1 MAGLTYAMNR
11 LSETK
16 TTVSRPRKSFNLKWV
31 FLVILL
37 GLFGLRNKN
46 VLSSQSESLAARPP
60 KSSKLSVATIRIPN
74 ILQYNLPPSTSMVVL
89 NIGSN
94 IDPILPRV
102 ENGPCAHSI
111 AFEPMVPDQI
121 PSHPQLTVIP
131 TAVSNSSGSVT
142 MHMYNSHGVSS
153 SIYQADK
160 KFGWAKGEHSGGSR
174 IVPLV
179 SLQQVIA
186 AVPLHIP
193 IRLIMTDIQGH
204 DFTAISSAIITIT
217 SRQIP
222 YLRTEVSL
230 DGTFAYPG
238 AMNDLCRD
246 WIPFMEQHG
255 YVFEGLFP
263 PRTKAGWTTVEE
275 ILNSC
280 QQQRL
285 DRLDPRAALK
295 ELDALWR
302 LASAPMNPQVA
313 YQYPAHSPNP
323 KRPNSYLKIPTFSDD
338 EYATCSKPN
347 NVE

>member
-1 MAGLTYAMNR
+1 MAGLIRSLNR
-11 LSETK
+11 LSESNHNI
-16 TTVSRPRKSFNLKWV
+16 SRPRKSFNLKWV
-31 FLVILL
+31 LLLVILFG
-37 GLFGLRNKN
+37 GLFGLRNIN
-46 VLSSQSESLAARPP
+46 VLSSQSESSAPP
-60 KSSKLSVATIRIPN
+60 SKTSKASATTIRIPDV
-74 ILQYNLPPSTSMVVL
+74 LHYNLPPSTSMVVL

-102 ENGPCAHSI
+102 ENGPCAHAI

-131 TAVSNSSGSVT
+131 AAVSNISGSAT
-142 MHMYNSHGVSS
+142 MHMYNVHGVSS
-153 SIYQADK
+153 SIYQADE
-160 KFGWAKGEHSGGSR
+160 KFGWARGQNAGGSR
-174 IVPLV
+174 NVPLV

-193 IRLIMTDIQGH
+193 IRLVMTDIQGH
-204 DFTAISSAIITIT
+204 DFTAVSSAITTIT

-230 DGTFAYPG
+230 DGTFSYPG
-238 AMNDLCRD
+238 AKNDLCRD

-255 YVFEGLFP
+255 YVFEGFFP
-263 PRTKAGWTTVEE
+263 PRTKDGWTTVEE

-285 DRLDPRAALK
+285 ERPDPRAALK

-302 LASAPMNPQVA
+302 LPSAPVNPEVA
-313 YQYPAHSPNP
+313 YQYPVLSPNQR
-323 KRPNSYLKIPTFSDD
+323 RPNKSLQIPKFSDD
-338 EYATCSKPN
+338 EYTTCSKPK
-347 NVE
+347 V